1 VSRRLSA
8 VLACR
13 ANGTRL
19 YGKPLQNLAPGV
31 TILDQ
36 IVSAIRTFDQFDS
49 VVLAISEGTDNL
61 VFAEHAERLGCAHVF
76 GDPEDVLARLI
87 AAARSV
93 GATDVFRV
101 TTESPFFDYSMLDRA
116 WAGHVDGEHDIT
128 VLDNLPAG
136 TLFEIYTLES
146 LERSHERGSPADR
159 SELCSNYA
167 RFHQSEFRIEILE
180 PEQELRRP
188 ELRLTVDYPE
198 DLIVC
203 RAVYQ
208 ALADEAPRIPLARI
222 IDFLDQNPALRSLTE
237 PFSVAAHTWL
247 RQPQQT

>member
-1 VSRRLSA
+1 MSRRLGA

-36 IVSAIRTFDQFDS
+36 IVGAIRTFNQFDS
-49 VVLAISEGTDNL
+49 IVLAISEGTDNL
-61 VFAEHAERLGCAHVF
+61 VFAEHAERLGCHHVF
-76 GDPEDVLARLI
+76 GDREDVLARLI
-87 AAARSV
+87 QGARAV
-93 GATDVFRV
+93 DATDVFRV

-116 WAGHVDGEHDIT
+116 WESHVAEGNDIT

-136 TLFEIYTLES
+136 ALFEIYTLES
-146 LERSHERGSPADR
+146 LERSHEKGSPADR

-167 RFHQSEFRIEILE
+167 RFHQDEFKLEILE
-180 PEQELRRP
+180 PEPSLRRP

-203 RAVYQ
+203 RAVYEV
-208 ALADEAPRIPLARI
+208 LADDAPRIPLDRI
-222 IDFLDQNPALRSLTE
+222 IGFLDENPALRSLTDQ
-237 PFSVAAHTWL
+237 FSTVGHTWL
-247 RQPQQT
+247 GQPQKT